1 MVSQNGH
8 TNGANGSHGF
18 AKPKQLMRE
27 PLKYSGSLDEYE
39 YFEVSPIIGREYT
52 NLQLSDIQHDE
63 QKLKDLAI
71 IISERGVVFLR
82 DQTIEMEAQLQLTD
96 ALGRLAGRPEDHSLH
111 VHPLYR
117 SKDNIG
123 YDDEGHTHQNV
134 YVINSEAQKKMYKSM
149 SKVAST
155 EPKDLGREWH
165 SDCTFE
171 ECPADYSVLKLVKVP
186 STGGDTLWASGC
198 EIYDRMSP
206 AYRAFLENLTATC
219 AQPVFRTAATEGNFE
234 VMSPRGSPAN
244 KGDDFAPC
252 HPVIRTNPVT
262 GFKSMFAGV
271 GLHVTKINGVTSYED
286 SQIREYMMR
295 LITRN
300 HDCIARLKWT
310 PNAMALWDNRSTF
323 HAATPDSHLVP
334 NSVRTGVRASSI
346 GEKPYLDPASTGRRE
361 ALGMSVN

>member
-1 MVSQNGH
+1 MVAINGER
-8 TNGANGSHGF
+8 NGTHEA
-18 AKPKQLMRE
+18 AKLAVE
-27 PLKYSGSLDEYE
+27 PLRYSGSLDEYD

-52 NLQLSDIQHDE
+52 TLQLSDIQDDE

-82 DQTIEMEAQLQLTD
+82 DQDIGMEAQLKVTD
-96 ALGRLAGRPEDHSLH
+96 LLGRLAGRPADHGLH
-111 VHPLYR
+111 VHPLFR

-123 YDDEGHTHQNV
+123 YDDEGHTHHQV

-149 SKVAST
+149 AKVQST
-155 EPKDLGREWH
+155 EAKDLGREWH

-171 ECPADYSVLKLVKVP
+171 ACPADYSVLKLIKVP
-186 STGGDTLWASGC
+186 RSGGDTLWASGC
-198 EIYDRMSP
+198 ELYDRMSP
-206 AYRAFLENLTATC
+206 LYRSFLETLTATC
-219 AQPVFRTAATEGNFE
+219 AQPVFKTAATEGNFE
-234 VMSPRGSPAN
+234 VMSPRGSPFN
-244 KGDDFAPC
+244 EGDSFAPV

-262 GFKSMFAGV
+262 GWKSMFAGL

-295 LITRN
+295 LLTRN

-346 GEKPYLDPASTGRRE
+346 GEKPYLDPASTSRRE
-361 ALGMSVN
+361 ALGMAPN